1 MAQRRDGSAQQS
13 GRTGPASAAHPDP
26 HARGRS
32 FEGQADPETAPGAP
46 NTAAGFGGANLT
58 RAGLAEMVG
67 TFFLIYTGTATAAA
81 ATLGKKTGGSPPD
94 SLAIAL
100 AFGFVLA
107 AMVGALG
114 NISGAHLNPAV
125 TLGLAVTRKFSWK
138 AVPTYVL
145 FQLLGAVLGALA
157 TWATFGSAARS
168 KAKLGTTVP
177 TAGISDGRAFL
188 IEAFITFLL
197 VFVIVAVTSDRRAS
211 GSTASIS
218 IGFALVSAVLIGG
231 PSTGGAVNPV
241 RALGPEIVSG
251 TFTSF
256 WVYLLAP
263 VLGGIAAA
271 VLYDRVVRQGT
282 APTMDD
288 TDQDDTTA
296 TRS

>member
-1 MAQRRDGSAQQS
+1 MARRQDRSGSSRANA
-13 GRTGPASAAHPDP
+13 TGGS
-26 HARGRS
+26 RQS
-32 FEGQADPETAPGAP
+32 FEKQADPQTATRHDDGSEAPGA
-46 NTAAGFGGANLT
+46 AVGLANLT
-58 RAGLAEMVG
+58 RAGLAEMLG
-67 TFFLIYTGTATAAA
+67 AFFLIYTGTATAVA
-81 ATLGKKTGGSPPD
+81 ATLGRQTGGSPPD

-107 AMVGALG
+107 ALVGALG

-125 TLGLAVTRKFSWK
+125 TLGLAVIGKFSWR

-157 TWATFGSAARS
+157 TWATFGGPARDQ
-168 KAKLGTTVP
+168 AKLGTPVP
-177 TAGISDGRAFL
+177 ADGISDGRAFVV
-188 IEAFITFLL
+188 EAFITFLL

-211 GSTASIS
+211 GATASVS

-251 TFTSF
+251 TFTSV

-263 VLGGIAAA
+263 VLGGLVAA
-271 VLYDRVVRQGT
+271 VTYDRVIGR
-282 APTMDD
+282 A
-288 TDQDDTTA
+288 TTPA
-296 TRS
+296 

>member
-1 MAQRRDGSAQQS
+1 MASRQQRRSTPSPG
-13 GRTGPASAAHPDP
+13 
-26 HARGRS
+26 ARRSQS
-32 FEGQADPETAPGAP
+32 FEGQSDPGTASEGSAS
-46 NTAAGFGGANLT
+46 AHSSVGVANLS

-67 TFFLIYTGTATAAA
+67 TVFLIYTGTATAVA

-100 AFGFVLA
+100 AFGYVLA

-125 TLGLAVTRKFSWK
+125 TLGLATIRKFSWR
-138 AVPTYVL
+138 AVPVYL
-145 FQLLGAVLGALA
+145 AFQLAGAVLGALA
-157 TWATFGSAARS
+157 TWATFGGAARS
-168 KAKLGTTVP
+168 AAKLGATVP
-177 TAGISDGRAFL
+177 ADGISNGRAFL
-188 IEAFITFLL
+188 IETFITFLL
-197 VFVIVAVTSDRRAS
+197 VFVVIAVTSDRRAS
-211 GSTASIS
+211 GTTASVS

-263 VLGGIAAA
+263 VLGGVVAA
-271 VLYDRVVRQGT
+271 VVYDRVIGRAT
-282 APTMDD
+282 APV
-288 TDQDDTTA
+288 A
-296 TRS
+296 

>member
-1 MAQRRDGSAQQS
+1 MPPSEPRPRRAADDSRRDE
-13 GRTGPASAAHPDP
+13 
-26 HARGRS
+26 RS
-32 FEGQADPETAPGAP
+32 FESQADPQTPPGAP
-46 NTAAGFGGANLT
+46 GTAAGYGAANLT

-67 TFFLIYTGTATAAA
+67 TFFLIYTGTATAVA

-125 TLGLAVTRKFSWK
+125 TLGLAVTKKFSWR
-138 AVPTYVL
+138 AVPTYVG

-157 TWATFGSAARS
+157 TWATFGGAARS
-168 KAKLGTTVP
+168 VAKLGTTVP
-177 TAGISDGRAFL
+177 ADGISSGRAFL

-197 VFVIVAVTSDRRAS
+197 VFVIIAVTSDRRAS
-211 GSTASIS
+211 SATASVA

-263 VLGGIAAA
+263 VIGGIAAA
-271 VLYDRVVRQGT
+271 VLYDRVIGR
-282 APTMDD
+282 A
-288 TDQDDTTA
+288 TTPA
-296 TRS
+296 